1 MMACRFWSFANPIFG
16 MELFLFA
23 KMMILASVKA
33 LIINA
38 GLSMKQSSFSQICY
52 LGDIVFLLRKF
63 FSFEWVE
70 N

>member
-1 MMACRFWSFANPIFG
+1 

-23 KMMILASVKA
+23 KVMIWTSVKV

-38 GLSMKQSSFSQICY
+38 GLSMNQSSFSQICY

-63 FSFEWVE
+63 FFFEWVE

>member
-1 MMACRFWSFANPIFG
+1 MMACRFWSFANLFFG

-23 KMMILASVKA
+23 KVMILASVKA

-52 LGDIVFLLRKF
+52 LGDIVFFLAKVF
-63 FSFEWVE
+63 FL
-70 N
+70 

>member
-23 KMMILASVKA
+23 KVMILASVKA

-38 GLSMKQSSFSQICY
+38 ELSM
-52 LGDIVFLLRKF
+52 
-63 FSFEWVE
+63 

>member
-1 MMACRFWSFANPIFG
+1 MNLIFWIES
-16 MELFLFA
+16 FLFA
-23 KMMILASVKA
+23 KVTMFATVKA

-38 GLSMKQSSFSQICY
+38 GLLMNQSVFSQVCY